1 MGNANR
7 PRRAHLFPRRA
18 ARHGLVVAAVL
29 LALAGLT
36 WANFRFARANP
47 GGNDF
52 LPRWVG
58 ARAFLLEGRSP
69 YSDAVARRIQR
80 MAYGRPARPG
90 EDQMRVVYPLY
101 ALPFFAPYALIAQYT
116 WARALWM
123 TTLEML
129 LVAQALMALDLAR
142 WRLKPWGLAAYLLF
156 ALTWYHG
163 LRALVNGNPV
173 VLAAALLTAV
183 PWLLHRGRP
192 GGAGVALALSTIKPQ
207 VALLPVVGLLWWAWR
222 QRRAA
227 LLRGFGLTMAGLL
240 ALSFALH
247 PGWLVENWREIRA
260 YPGYT
265 PATTVQEALVE
276 MLPRTAQAAAVVFGL
291 ALSAG
296 LLVAWV
302 RLWHTAARGPGTVPL
317 GAYALTLVISQWVG
331 IPTDPGNFVLLLLPL
346 VLVAAALARRLGP
359 WAAAG
364 LLLAVWVGLWAL
376 FLATLAPGE
385 RGPQQHPILFVPLPA
400 LLLALGYGLG
410 LHRQPKNDAA
420 NPS

>member
-1 MGNANR
+1 MAT
-7 PRRAHLFPRRA
+7 
-18 ARHGLVVAAVL
+18 AVL
-29 LALAGLT
+29 LALAGLA
-36 WANFRFARANP
+36 WANFRFASTNP

-58 ARAFLLEGRSP
+58 TRAFLLEGRSP
-69 YSDAVARRIQR
+69 YSEAVARRIQR
-80 MAYGRPARPG
+80 LAYGRPARPG
-90 EDQMRVVYPLY
+90 EDQMRMVYPFY
-101 ALPFFAPYALIAQYT
+101 ALPFFAPYALIANYT

-123 TTLEML
+123 TTLEVL

-183 PWLLHRGRP
+183 PWLLRRGRP

-207 VALLPVVGLLWWAWR
+207 VALLAVIGLLWWAWR
-222 QRRAA
+222 QKRRA
-227 LLRGFGLTMAGLL
+227 LLRAFGLTMAGLL
-240 ALSFALH
+240 ALSFAVH
-247 PGWLVENWREIRA
+247 PAWLQENWREIRA

-265 PATTVQEALVE
+265 PATTVQEALLE
-276 MLPRTAQAAAVVFGL
+276 MLPPSLEAVGVALGL

-296 LLVAWV
+296 LLVAWA
-302 RLWHTAARGPGTVPL
+302 RLWRAAAQGPATVPL
-317 GAYALTLVISQWVG
+317 EAYALTLVIGQWVG

-346 VLVAAALARRLGP
+346 VLVLAALARRYGPGASWALLG
-359 WAAAG
+359 
-364 LLLAVWVGLWAL
+364 AVWVGLWAL
-376 FLATLAPGE
+376 FLTTLAPGE

-410 LHRQPKNDAA
+410 LHRQPKNNAA